1 MTEDARSWFNPIA
14 VEFNGQKKTNI
25 IFVALIITI
34 ISGFF
39 LLFLLTPSSSA
50 QDADNV
56 NAFELINLTN
66 QERTNRHLATLA
78 VNPLL
83 NKAAEKKLADL
94 FKHQYFSHNS
104 PDGTKFSTWVKEV
117 GYSYTIVGENLAM
130 GFGTDEQII
139 KAWMDSPKHRENI
152 LKERYQE
159 IGMAIAKGKFKGDY
173 VTMVVQYFGATNVYS
188 LSELLIPYQS
198 LPLDLIDEILV
209 KA

>member
-1 MTEDARSWFNPIA
+1 MTEETRSWFGQTA
-14 VEFNGQKKTNI
+14 VGFNDQIKTKI
-25 IFVALIITI
+25 IFVALIIAI
-34 ISGFF
+34 IGGFF

-50 QDADNV
+50 QDADSV

-66 QERTNRHLATLA
+66 QERTSRQLA
-78 VNPLL
+78 VLSVSPLL

-104 PDGTKFSTWVKEV
+104 PDGTKFSAWVKDT

-139 KAWMDSPKHRENI
+139 KAWMESPKHRENI
-152 LKERYQE
+152 LKERYKE
-159 IGMAIAKGKFKGDY
+159 IGMAIAKGKLNGEY

-198 LPLDLIDEILV
+198 LPVYLNDILFKV
-209 KA
+209 